1 MERIAVFVDDVDHA
15 QQLLG
20 PLLAEGTPQAHWV
33 VVACAP
39 RLTHRIGK
47 WVAHSSREQWREH
60 WARTLRDRL
69 EPLFRGR
76 EFAACEWV
84 LARGPLDRLSAR
96 LRGRLGAEL
105 RLLDLRRPKLG
116 VALPPIVA
124 GQAPDNHRWATPVA
138 ISSSLAAVLA
148 LTD

>member
-1 MERIAVFVDDVDHA
+1 MERIAIFVDDAAHA
-15 QQLLG
+15 QQLLA

-33 VVACAP
+33 IVGCAP

-60 WARTLRDRL
+60 WARALRDKL
-69 EPLFRGR
+69 EPLFRGH
-76 EFAACEWV
+76 EVAACEWIV
-84 LARGPLDRLSAR
+84 ARGPLDRLSAR

-116 VALPPIVA
+116 VDLAPVAA
-124 GQAPDNHRWATPVA
+124 GQVPENRWATPVA
-138 ISSSLAAVLA
+138 VTSSLAAVLA